1 MLVGEALS
9 FLGGI
14 CENSLTFIAERKI
27 DRSRRLYIRSSV
39 CRNCLSEAFHGSFRF
54 EQFIRDHLVFPQK
67 PQQQMLRL
75 DVLRSKLAGFVARE
89 EDRATGFFGVAL
101 KHNSPASKTGNS
113 RRSSL
118 VV

>member
-75 DVLRSKLAGFVARE
+75 DARRSKLAGFVTRK
-89 EDRATGFFGVAL
+89 EDHAACFFRVAL
-101 KHNSPASKTGNS
+101 KHKLTCSVA
-113 RRSSL
+113 
-118 VV
+118 